1 MNNLG
6 NDLKDCFALT
16 HVLNQLDKSHCSLE
30 ALNESDEI
38 KRAEKVIT
46 NASAIGVPVVV
57 RPQDITSGN
66 VKLNTLFVSYI
77 FNTRHGL

>member
-1 MNNLG
+1 MG
-6 NDLKDCFALT
+6 GDLKDSIALT
-16 HVLNQLDKSHCSLE
+16 YVLNQLDKSKCSLE
-30 ALNESDEI
+30 AIHESDNV
-38 KRAEKVIT
+38 KRAEKVIN

-57 RPQDITSGN
+57 RPEDIASGN